1 MARSLD
7 QIAALVG
14 PKKKRVK
21 ARNVARHESEWIRA
35 YGSEERVTWVNAQPC
50 LVKSDECAGK
60 MENAHIKTAG
70 IGMKADAEFIV
81 PLCRHHHRG
90 ELHIIGVKS
99 FEAKH
104 DVDLS
109 ASAAKTQRAWEA
121 FSGAAS

>member
-1 MARSLD
+1 VRTLQD
-7 QIAALVG
+7 LIRLVT
-14 PKKKRVK
+14 PPRKRVK
-21 ARNVARHESEWIRA
+21 ARNVERHESEWIRA

-50 LVKSDECAGK
+50 LVKSDDCAGK
-60 MENAHIKTAG
+60 MENAHIKVAG

-104 DVDLS
+104 GVDLS
-109 ASAAKTQRAWEA
+109 ASAANVERLWQCYDGRL
-121 FSGAAS
+121 G